1 MRGIISPIDSTKF
14 AKQFLEE
21 LLSPFGEVKTNR
33 EVTDETRFVDVLFL
47 PTPTSAV
54 DAETLGLLGRIAVL
68 NTTLLEPF
76 RNQPNRTE
84 VRSCLQKL
92 FTVIADAQ
100 RFANREDTTIAENDL
115 ARLWILTPSA
125 SKALLKAFE
134 AKLDLDNWMS
144 GVYFLPLGLRAAIVA
159 TNKLPRTPDTL
170 WFRLLGRGKVQR
182 EAVEE
187 LVALPPSDL
196 VRRNVLEII
205 YRWRISVMTQTE
217 LTRDDQELIMNLTQ
231 AYEEARAQAVQEG
244 VQQGVQQ
251 GVQLERR
258 QVVENLLRF
267 RFGSVD
273 EELSRVVESLL
284 QLTPEEFT
292 PLCLELSR
300 EDLLARF
307 NLHQ

>member
-1 MRGIISPIDSTKF
+1 MTQQPHDKF

-33 EVTDETRFVDVLFL
+33 EVTDETRFVDVLFS
-47 PTPTSAV
+47 PIPTSAV

-100 RFANREDTTIAENDL
+100 RLANREDTTIAENDL
-115 ARLWILTPSA
+115 ARLWILAPSA

-144 GVYFLPLGLRAAIVA
+144 GVYFLPEGVRAAIIA
-159 TNKLPRTPDTL
+159 INKLPLTPDTL
-170 WFRLLGRGKVQR
+170 WFRLLGRGKVQIQ
-182 EAVEE
+182 AVSE
-187 LVALPPSDL
+187 LVALPPENL
-196 VRRNVLEII
+196 VRRNVLEMV
-205 YRWRISVMTQTE
+205 YRWRISVMTQTD
-217 LTRDDQELIMNLTQ
+217 LTEDDQELIMNLTE
-231 AYEEARAQAVQEG
+231 AYQEARAQAVQEG
-244 VQQGVQQ
+244 VEQ
-251 GVQLERR
+251 ERR

-273 EELSRVVESLL
+273 KELSRVVNNLL
-284 QLTPEEFT
+284 QLAPDEFARF
-292 PLCLELSR
+292 LLELSSLSR

-307 NLHQ
+307 NSHE